1 MGAEHVHGSVLH
13 ELLDER
19 TDSVV
24 VAVSLIGLDHGK
36 FRSVGGVN
44 AFVTEVTVDFEHAV
58 DAADQATLEEQF
70 RRDTQ
75 VQVKVERVHVRG
87 ERTGRSTA
95 VHGLQH
101 RGFNLEEVMIGEG
114 LAQGGDGLGTV
125 AHHIADLLVGDHAN
139 VRLAGAGILV
149 QVLVQGRQRLKRLGG
164 NSPFGGE
171 HGQFAGLG
179 GNHTTL
185 DEQVI
190 AQVNQLLELL
200 EGISANLLL
209 GNHALDLGAIASG
222 KLHEAQAT
230 GVTQEEYATGDAD
243 HVFGFVSGFKL
254 AVILGADLF
263 DGGGDVEGH
272 RVRLNAVLK
281 HHGTLGHAHLHL
293 FRMRQRSE
301 FLIAWING
309 LIQGSAVIDL
319 GVDSRILLQQHF
331 GTFHCGHSGNGSL
344 FVLIF
349 LRFDGLTHKPTVYRE
364 ATTPHATRRI
374 CIT

>member
-1 MGAEHVHGSVLH
+1 
-13 ELLDER
+13 
-19 TDSVV
+19 
-24 VAVSLIGLDHGK
+24 
-36 FRSVGGVN
+36 
-44 AFVTEVTVDFEHAV
+44 
-58 DAADQATLEEQF
+58 
-70 RRDTQ
+70 
-75 VQVKVERVHVRG
+75 
-87 ERTGRSTA
+87 
-95 VHGLQH
+95 
-101 RGFNLEEVMIGEG
+101 MIGEG

-125 AHHIADLLVGDHAN
+125 AHHITHLLIGDHAD

-149 QVLVQGRQRLKRLGG
+149 QVLVQGRQRLQCLGG

-185 DEQVI
+185 DEQVVT
-190 AQVNQLLELL
+190 QVNQLLELL
-200 EGISANLLL
+200 KGISADLLL
-209 GNHALDLGAIASG
+209 GNHALNLGAIASG

-243 HVFGFVSGFKL
+243 HVFGFISGFKL
-254 AVILGADLF
+254 AVILGANLF
-263 DGGGDVEGH
+263 NGGGDVESH

-293 FRMRQRSE
+293 LRMRQRAE
-301 FLIAWING
+301 FLIARING
-309 LIQGSAVIDL
+309 FIQGSAVIDL

-331 GTFHCGHSGNGSL
+331 GTFHRGHSGNGSL
-344 FVLIF
+344 FILIF